1 MIFVMLAMASRWSS
15 WRSYRIVPEE
25 SPTTT
30 AFALTAGGLAAEP
43 QVGQVSAVAARNR
56 TSARRLTEGQ
66 RIESIAG

>member
-1 MIFVMLAMASRWSS
+1 
-15 WRSYRIVPEE
+15 
-25 SPTTT
+25 
-30 AFALTAGGLAAEP
+30 LTAGGLAAEP